1 MNTSTQQPLS
11 VFAVEVTETVT
22 TRYRVRA
29 ADVERAQEVA
39 TDHNIEDG
47 SERGEVITCERQ
59 VEAYTA
65 PPGGLV
71 ARLEVIDD
79 PQAPP
84 QVTVGDIAD
93 QIPAKAAQ
101 LACAQMMATLGAL
114 PRWSSETIEWVAA
127 HLVAIA
133 PASVPTFTES
143 GTGDGS
149 AVQFWQNID
158 TTTPDPVDG
167 GQDAAWHE
175 LRIALT
181 RARTIASRIAE
192 ASEVCD
198 TGRMR
203 DLEEAEVD
211 YLKAVRDAAEEVR
224 RGC

>member
-1 MNTSTQQPLS
+1 MNISTQQSLP

-29 ADVERAQEVA
+29 ADAERAQEVA
-39 TDHNIEDG
+39 TVHNIEDG
-47 SERGEVITCERQ
+47 SERGEVITCERHG
-59 VEAYTA
+59 EAYTA
-65 PPGGLV
+65 PSDGLV

-84 QVTVGDIAD
+84 RVSVGDIAD
-93 QIPAKAAQ
+93 QIPARDAQ
-101 LACAQMMATLGAL
+101 MACAAMMATLGGQDE
-114 PRWSSETIEWVAA
+114 WSSETIEWVAA

-158 TTTPDPVDG
+158 TTTPAPVDG

-175 LRIALT
+175 LRVALA
-181 RARTIASRIAE
+181 RAREVAGQIAE
-192 ASEVCD
+192 ASDACD
-198 TGRMR
+198 IGRMR

-224 RGC
+224 RGG

>member
-1 MNTSTQQPLS
+1 MNTSSTQQPLP

-47 SERGEVITCERQ
+47 SERGEVITCERD
-59 VEAYTA
+59 VEAYIA
-65 PPGGLV
+65 PSDGPV

-84 QVTVGDIAD
+84 QVSVGDIAD
-93 QIPAKAAQ
+93 QIPAWAAQ
-101 LACAQMMATLGAL
+101 MACAAMMATLGGQAE
-114 PRWSSETIEWVAA
+114 WSSETVEWVAA

-143 GTGDGS
+143 AGDSG
-149 AVQFWQNID
+149 AVEFWQNID
-158 TTTPDPVDG
+158 TTTPDPADG
-167 GQDAAWHE
+167 GQDAAWQE
-175 LRIALT
+175 LRVALT

-192 ASEVCD
+192 ASDACD
-198 TGRMR
+198 IGRIR